1 MANPRFNIP
10 QAGGRPQQQRTA
22 APMQRNPAAFRGN
35 AVTPSSSR
43 IRKLVGASNRFG
55 NPGIKNQ
62 QLTSFEIFHYL
73 PFNGQA
79 QVFNFFENV
88 NTSGFP
94 FANIQENRL
103 QVGESM
109 IIQRVWFDII
119 TVSDATPNANISAV
133 QTFDE
138 AAFPGLYLAQMNW
151 LNDNNRVI
159 KEISLTQAKA
169 EFNRAAYN
177 AVNNTLHLDTDIT
190 IQPLLRFV
198 NQLRVPNVGGVGE
211 EVLYIG
217 CHAAGIGTLLAPK
230 TTY

>member
-1 MANPRFNIP
+1 MRKQFNPGSRRP
-10 QAGGRPQQQRTA
+10 HGRRPAG
-22 APMQRNPAAFRGN
+22 MQRNPAAFPG
-35 AVTPSSSR
+35 ASVTPSSGA

-62 QLTSFEIFHYL
+62 QLTSFEIFHYI
-73 PFNGQA
+73 PYDGTA
-79 QVFNFFENV
+79 QTINFFENV
-88 NTSGFP
+88 NTAQFP
-94 FANIQENRL
+94 LANIQENRL

-109 IIQRVWFDII
+109 IIQRVWFVIL
-119 TVSDATPNANISAV
+119 TVVEGVVTDA

-138 AAFPGLYLAQMNW
+138 AALPGLYLSQMNW

-169 EFNRAAYN
+169 EFNRKAYN
-177 AVNNTLHLDTDIT
+177 NLNNCIHLDTDIT

-198 NQLRVPNVGGVGE
+198 NSLKCPNVGGGLVNTF
-211 EVLYIG
+211 IG
-217 CHAAGIGTLLAPK
+217 CHAAGVGTLLAPK

>member
-1 MANPRFNIP
+1 MRKPKFPFNPGARHP
-10 QAGGRPQQQRTA
+10 HGRPGQ
-22 APMQRNPAAFRGN
+22 PGNFQRNPAAFPG
-35 AVTPSSSR
+35 ASVQPSSSA

-55 NPGIKNQ
+55 NSGIKNQ

-73 PFNGQA
+73 PFDGTA
-79 QVFNFFENV
+79 QVIPFFEAV
-88 NTSGFP
+88 NTAVFP

-109 IIQRVWFDII
+109 IIQRVWFTIA
-119 TVSDATPNANISAV
+119 TVDTGVLTDV

-138 AAFPGLYLAQMNW
+138 AALPGLYLSQMNW

-159 KEISLTQAKA
+159 KEISLTQGKA
-169 EFNRAAYN
+169 EFNRKAYN
-177 AVNNTLHLDTDIT
+177 NLNNVIHLDTDIT

-198 NQLRVPNVGGVGE
+198 NQVRTPNVGGG
-211 EVLYIG
+211 LTGTFIG
-217 CHAAGIGTLLAPK
+217 CHAAGVGTLLAPK